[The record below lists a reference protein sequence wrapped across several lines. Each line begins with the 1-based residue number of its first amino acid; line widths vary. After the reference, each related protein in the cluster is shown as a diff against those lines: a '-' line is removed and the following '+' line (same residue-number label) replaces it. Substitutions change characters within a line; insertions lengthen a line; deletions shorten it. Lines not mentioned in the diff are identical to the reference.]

1 MFQDTEYHTETPRNW
16 WGFLF
21 CPFFNFNDSFLN
33 RCKGILLE
41 FSPMYFSTSWLAV
54 SLVQCKALA
63 SSWSSFVF
71 FKSYQWRKLSKKCNW
86 EEIIELLISS
96 YVKYSHNYAPNCSCT
111 HDQISVFYSYSS
123 IRIIYRLPLR
133 ILLIGMTSS
142 FSTNDVRMGGSP
154 DEALKACN
162 Y

>member
-1 MFQDTEYHTETPRNW
+1 MVTIATLFKSNFIIGDQHTLLYICWTHQLLWGKRFQDTEYHTETPRNW

-54 SLVQCKALA
+54 SLVQCKAPA

-96 YVKYSHNYAPNCSCT
+96 YVKYSHNYAPNCSCS

-123 IRIIYRLPLR
+123 LP
-133 ILLIGMTSS
+133 
-142 FSTNDVRMGGSP
+142 
-154 DEALKACN
+154 
-162 Y
+162 